1 MVREAGKEDLDALL
15 KLYLFLH
22 EDSIPSMNE
31 HLDNTWNQIIED
43 TNHHLIVNEV
53 DGQIVSSCVC
63 VIIPNLTRNV
73 RPYAF
78 VENVVTHEE
87 FRGKG
92 YAGECLDYAKKIAER
107 ENCYKMM
114 LLTGSKKPKTLHF
127 YEKAGYNS
135 SDKTA
140 FIQWI
145 GMKRSI

>member
-1 MVREAGKEDLDALL
+1 MVREAKKEDLDALL

-22 EDSIPSMNE
+22 EDSIPELNGDLSE
-31 HLDNTWNQIIED
+31 TWDRIIAD
-43 TNHHLIVNEV
+43 PNHHLIVNEI
-53 DGQIVSSCVC
+53 DGRIVSSCEC

-78 VENVVTHEE
+78 VENVVTHGDY
-87 FRGKG
+87 RGNG

-114 LLTGSKKPKTLHF
+114 LLTGSKSPETLRF

-140 FIQWI
+140 FIQWL
-145 GMKRSI
+145 GMDK

>member
-1 MVREAGKEDLDALL
+1 MVREAKKDDLEALL

-22 EDSIPSMNE
+22 EENIPEQNE
-31 HLDNTWNQIIED
+31 HLEKTWNQIIGD
-43 TNHHLIVNEV
+43 PNHHLIVNEI

-78 VENVVTHEE
+78 VENVVAHADY
-87 FRGKG
+87 RKKG
-92 YAGECLDYAKKIAER
+92 YAGECLDYARKIAER

-114 LLTGSKKPKTLHF
+114 LLTGSKKPETLHF

-140 FIQWI
+140 FIQWLE
-145 GMKRSI
+145 MDK

>member
-1 MVREAGKEDLDALL
+1 MVREASKEDLDALL

-22 EDSIPSMNE
+22 EDSIPESNG
-31 HLDNTWNQIIED
+31 HLAETWNQIIED
-43 TNHHLIVNEV
+43 PDHHLIVNEI
-53 DGQIVSSCVC
+53 DGRIVSSCVC

-78 VENVVTHEE
+78 VENVVTHADY
-87 FRGKG
+87 RGNG
-92 YAGECLDYAKKIAER
+92 YAGECLGYAKKIAER

-114 LLTGSKKPKTLHF
+114 LLTGSKSPETLRF

-140 FIQWI
+140 FIQWL
-145 GMKRSI
+145 